1 MTTAPRDAFY
11 QLRLE
16 AVAKKLRKNGF
27 AVHLA
32 SSADEAKSI
41 ILGTL
46 IPTLA
51 PRSIAFGGSMSL
63 VDTGIYA
70 AIKAQTQAAIID
82 TLDRSIPPSDLYER
96 RRQALLADLFLM
108 GTNAV
113 TEAGHLV
120 NLDMLG
126 NRVAALHFGPR
137 NVIVLAGRNKLVPD
151 VDAAQSRI
159 KYLAAPANALRL
171 AMPTPCTT
179 TGKCAECASP
189 QRICNVWTI
198 TERCYP
204 EGRIH
209 VVLTNADLGL

>member
-1 MTTAPRDAFY
+1 MTTPALDAFY

-16 AVAKKLRKNGF
+16 AVAKKLQRNGF

-32 SSADEAKSI
+32 ESVDQAKSI
-41 ILGTL
+41 ILDTL
-46 IPTLA
+46 IPMLA
-51 PRSIAFGGSMSL
+51 PASIAFGGSTSI

-70 AIKAQTQAAIID
+70 AIKAQAAATIID
-82 TLDRSIPPSDLYER
+82 TLDRSIAPSDLYER
-96 RRQALLADLFLM
+96 RRQALLCDLVLM

-151 VDAAQSRI
+151 VAAAQTRI
-159 KYLAAPANALRL
+159 KYVAAPANALRL
-171 AMPTPCTT
+171 VMPTPCTSK
-179 TGKCAECASP
+179 GKCEQCSSP